1 MVNNGIVVF
10 ISGRG
15 SNLNAIINAV
25 NDGVIKYPIT
35 AVVSDRYC
43 EGIEIS
49 RKNKLN
55 TLIID
60 HRKFKSKLS
69 FEKEIIKKIKP
80 LNPNLIVLAGFMQ
93 ILSISFIKEFKSKL
107 PILNIGTKDEISPPN
122 FAISLTSEEATKCW
136 FSEAVRKTVS
146 RSPLRLA
153 LVRILPPPL
162 AGIMRS

>member
-25 NDGVIKYPIT
+25 NGGVIKYPIA
-35 AVVSDRYC
+35 AVVSDRYW

-60 HRKFKSKLS
+60 H
-69 FEKEIIKKIKP
+69 KKTTPI
-80 LNPNLIVLAGFMQ
+80 
-93 ILSISFIKEFKSKL
+93 SISKNILRAETAAIAACA
-107 PILNIGTKDEISPPN
+107 ILNFQLNLK
-122 FAISLTSEEATKCW
+122 
-136 FSEAVRKTVS
+136 
-146 RSPLRLA
+146 
-153 LVRILPPPL
+153 
-162 AGIMRS
+162 

>member
-55 TLIID
+55 T
-60 HRKFKSKLS
+60 
-69 FEKEIIKKIKP
+69 
-80 LNPNLIVLAGFMQ
+80 
-93 ILSISFIKEFKSKL
+93 
-107 PILNIGTKDEISPPN
+107 
-122 FAISLTSEEATKCW
+122 
-136 FSEAVRKTVS
+136 
-146 RSPLRLA
+146 
-153 LVRILPPPL
+153 
-162 AGIMRS
+162 